1 MLCIFR
7 YSMGVAAGVQACLLL
22 LRTLRWRVL
31 GYCWLIAMPR
41 HWMSILAGLFA
52 TAAVFENFI
61 ATAQESSRPC
71 GAGEIGRGMV
81 SHVVDGRSFVLD
93 DGREVRLAAIE
104 VPPLPAALETNVGPG
119 SAAARN
125 ALDALAG
132 GDEVLLQRAD
142 SLSDRYGR
150 IVAYAYTLRDG
161 DTLFVQG
168 ELIASGF
175 ARVGDRV
182 GSRACAAELLNREKA
197 AREAKL
203 GLWAEPGYQ
212 VFDARMPANVLTQRG
227 RFAVVEGDVDSVRQS
242 GATIYLN
249 FGRHWSEDF
258 TVTVQKRN
266 ERLFT
271 AAGLDVMRLG
281 GSRIRV
287 RGFVEARGANG
298 ASPWIAVERPEQ
310 IETVA
315 RE

>member
-1 MLCIFR
+1 L
-7 YSMGVAAGVQACLLL
+7 
-22 LRTLRWRVL
+22 
-31 GYCWLIAMPR
+31 
-41 HWMSILAGLFA
+41 SILQLGRCTQRIPFAKTRINGSLSVAIAFVLFGNLFCRHS
-52 TAAVFENFI
+52 AV
-61 ATAQESSRPC
+61 AQEQQTPSC
-71 GAGEIGRGMV
+71 GTTEIARGTV
-81 SHVVDGRSFVLD
+81 RRIIDGRTFALD

-104 VPPLPAALETNVGPG
+104 APAG
-119 SAAARN
+119 AAAKS

-132 GDEVLLQRAD
+132 GDEVLLERAD
-142 SLSDRYGR
+142 TGSDRYGR

>member
-1 MLCIFR
+1 
-7 YSMGVAAGVQACLLL
+7 
-22 LRTLRWRVL
+22 
-31 GYCWLIAMPR
+31 
-41 HWMSILAGLFA
+41 MSILAGLFA
-52 TAAVFENFI
+52 TAAVFGNFV
-61 ATAQESSRPC
+61 ATAQNFWAPC
-71 GAGEIGRGMV
+71 GAGEMGRGTV
-81 SHVVDGRSFVLD
+81 SHVIDGRSFVLD

-104 VPPLPAALETNVGPG
+104 VPPLPAALETNAAPG
-119 SAAARN
+119 GAAARN

-132 GDEVLLQRAD
+132 GDDVLLQRAD

-182 GSRACAAELLNREKA
+182 GSRACAAELLSREKA
-197 AREAKL
+197 AREAKR

-212 VFDARMPANVLTQRG
+212 VFDARMPDNVLTQRG

-242 GATIYLN
+242 GATIYVN

-287 RGFVEARGANG
+287 RGFVEARGTTG
-298 ASPWIAVERPEQ
+298 ASPWIAAERPEQ
-310 IETVA
+310 IETVTHQ
-315 RE
+315 